1 MKKMAISIFIFL
13 LLTCVTFAG
22 ASSIPD
28 AFVTLSNDAQIA
40 YSDEVV
46 LYVDSCLMIEELQLQ
61 ETLTTEDSSLLEEL
75 LFDFAIAHDSGCFGW
90 NVVDLDENGIPELI
104 IATDTDEPYFSK
116 LILEICTLTEDE
128 NCEPILIS
136 EENDRIYWLSGN
148 KFAEISTNSADDSMI
163 TTLEFADGCLTD
175 LKTQP
180 NEADIQQFP
189 VIDVYPVQE

>member
-1 MKKMAISIFIFL
+1 MKKMAILIFIFL
-13 LLTCVTFAG
+13 LLTCATFAG

-61 ETLTTEDSSLLEEL
+61 ETLTTEDYSLLEEL

-163 TTLEFADGCLTD
+163 TTLEFADGRLTD
-175 LKTQP
+175 LETQP